1 MKFRWSDL
9 IRRIS
14 KRFKNNLR
22 WLLPG
27 IGVKRWLIVI
37 LVGTTLIGI
46 GIGIFVLEIYRS
58 APETWW
64 LPLLSFASLRV
75 FARPIRVLI
84 FAGIGFS
91 FLLGGIWGLNR
102 VIIGPF
108 VKPGQP
114 IVDTLTTHRKKGRGP
129 RCVVIGGGHGLSM
142 LLRGL
147 KGYTHRLTAVVTV
160 ADDGGSSGRLRQS
173 LGILPPGDLRN
184 CLAALSDD
192 ETMITQLFQYRFA
205 NGDGGLDGHS
215 FGNLF
220 ISALSDITGSFEDAI
235 AESGKVLAVSGQVLP
250 SSLADVKLMAEI
262 SSPQYGQVQV
272 VAGESNITHSGGK
285 IRRVWL
291 EPNNPG
297 AYPRVIQA
305 ILSADLII
313 IGPGS
318 LYTSI
323 LPNLLVPDISAA
335 IRASKGFKVYVCNV
349 ATQPGETDNFTC
361 EGHIDALEAHGGS
374 GLIDVVVQNNNF
386 NGKLLKNMQWVTISD
401 EQAINYPVYEA
412 NLLDETEPWHHESEK
427 LATIIMDLYLAR
439 TGPLSG
445 NGNN

>member
-1 MKFRWSDL
+1 
-9 IRRIS
+9 
-14 KRFKNNLR
+14 
-22 WLLPG
+22 
-27 IGVKRWLIVI
+27 
-37 LVGTTLIGI
+37 
-46 GIGIFVLEIYRS
+46 
-58 APETWW
+58 
-64 LPLLSFASLRV
+64 
-75 FARPIRVLI
+75 
-84 FAGIGFS
+84 
-91 FLLGGIWGLNR
+91 
-102 VIIGPF
+102 
-108 VKPGQP
+108 
-114 IVDTLTTHRKKGRGP
+114 
-129 RCVVIGGGHGLSM
+129 
-142 LLRGL
+142 
-147 KGYTHRLTAVVTV
+147 
-160 ADDGGSSGRLRQS
+160 
-173 LGILPPGDLRN
+173 
-184 CLAALSDD
+184 
-192 ETMITQLFQYRFA
+192 MITQLFQYRFA

-220 ISALSDITGSFEDAI
+220 VSALSEITGSFEDAI

-262 SSPQYGQVQV
+262 SSPQLGQVQV
-272 VAGESNITHSGGK
+272 VSGESNIAHSGGK

-291 EPNNPG
+291 EPNNPR

-335 IRASKGFKVYVCNV
+335 IRATKGFKVYVCNV

-361 EGHIDALEAHGGS
+361 EGHIDALESHGGS

-401 EQAINYPVYEA
+401 EQAINYPIYEA
-412 NLLDETEPWHHESEK
+412 NLLDETEPWHHESDK
-427 LATIIMDLYLAR
+427 LAAIIMDLYLAR
-439 TGPLSG
+439 TGPLAG